1 MYINA
6 IKIIIFFLNR
16 SYVKNV
22 IRTKIICFQNKIFI
36 EINFL
41 FNFYLSNWNE
51 PLFTLYFQK
60 IPLIQSTPSYK
71 NQFNQMKLKGA
82 YQYNLNVMFISI
94 CILKNDAFI
103 LLHL

>member
-36 EINFL
+36 EINYL
-41 FNFYLSNWNE
+41 ISFYLSN
-51 PLFTLYFQK
+51 
-60 IPLIQSTPSYK
+60 
-71 NQFNQMKLKGA
+71 
-82 YQYNLNVMFISI
+82 
-94 CILKNDAFI
+94 CNDHY
-103 LLHL
+103 LHYIFKKSH